1 MPTVRRYLIDLTA
14 EQLEFLEEL
23 TSAHGW
29 RVAEEA
35 DTIDDTYLALRNARP
50 SLTIISPDWE

>member
-23 TSAHGW
+23 ANTHGW
-29 RVAEEA
+29 RVAE
-35 DTIDDTYLALRNARP
+35 DVDLIDDTYLALRNARP